1 LKVVPLR
8 HPGRWV
14 ALAVIAVIAAMSVHA
29 LFFAHVA
36 RSGQVQPRFQWG
48 IIDRYLFT
56 HTVVVGAI
64 ATLEITALA
73 MILGVTLGVLL
84 ALMRLS
90 PNPIL
95 SGTGWLYVWF
105 FRGTPVYVQILFWF
119 YIAYI
124 FPAVSIGIPFGPSF
138 ASISLV
144 HLSGIGVGVLALG
157 LNEGAYMAE
166 IVRAGILSVDYGQTE
181 AAASLGM
188 SQASTTRRI
197 VLPQAMRIIVPVTGN
212 ETISML
218 KTSSLVSAISVAEL
232 TFAVEGIY
240 ATNYETVPLLI
251 VASLWYLAFTTV
263 LTTGQYFLERR
274 YSRGTVRFARPS
286 YIEQLYTNLISRRR
300 GIKPFGDPLLLAA
313 AGEVLFDGVPLE
325 GQPSGE
331 QPHTDPEEWPR

>member
-1 LKVVPLR
+1 
-8 HPGRWV
+8 
-14 ALAVIAVIAAMSVHA
+14 
-29 LFFAHVA
+29 
-36 RSGQVQPRFQWG
+36 
-48 IIDRYLFT
+48 
-56 HTVVVGAI
+56 
-64 ATLEITALA
+64 
-73 MILGVTLGVLL
+73 MILGVALGVLL

-95 SGTGWLYVWF
+95 SGAGWLYVWF

-124 FPAVSIGIPFGPSF
+124 FPSISIGVPFGPSF

-157 LNEGAYMAE
+157 LNEGADMAE

-188 SQASTTRRI
+188 TQASTMRRI

-232 TFAVEGIY
+232 TFAVQAIY
-240 ATNYETVPLLI
+240 ADELRDRPAPYRRQPLVPGLHDR
-251 VASLWYLAFTTV
+251 AHDRPV
-263 LTTGQYFLERR
+263 LPRAALSPGNGPLRPAELHRAALHEPDLQQAGHPPVRRPARR
-274 YSRGTVRFARPS
+274 YRNSGEA
-286 YIEQLYTNLISRRR
+286 LY
-300 GIKPFGDPLLLAA
+300 
-313 AGEVLFDGVPLE
+313 DGVPSRGSTPE
-325 GQPSGE
+325 GHPLG
-331 QPHTDPEEWPR
+331 PESWPR